1 MNNMQTCFSKDALV
15 CTDVHTPRSRPAKRD
30 IATLYST
37 DMSYQLKKSALSVQS
52 KPKFGSDNEITAL
65 MKFRQYTR

>member
-1 MNNMQTCFSKDALV
+1 MNNMQTYFSKDALV
-15 CTDVHTPRSRPAKRD
+15 CTDVHTPRSHPAKRD

-52 KPKFGSDNEITAL
+52 KPKLGSDNEITAL

>member
-1 MNNMQTCFSKDALV
+1 MNNMQTYFSKDALV

-52 KPKFGSDNEITAL
+52 KPKLG
-65 MKFRQYTR
+65 